1 MMKEMVISTLAK
13 VLGAVVV
20 VVCAFGVK
28 SYYAGYAA
36 AEAEAKTQQSATTEI
51 LREQQHRAS
60 QTYQQAKAEREAAE
74 RIHHE
79 TLQKLAQSPDYDK
92 LCFDADGLR
101 QLDETIGK
109 P

>member
-1 MMKEMVISTLAK
+1 MWKVKLAAAATVAA
-13 VLGAVVV
+13 VL
-20 VVCAFGVK
+20 FGGLWAYGN
-28 SYYAGYAA
+28 SRYQDGYAA
-36 AEAEAKTQQSATTEI
+36 AEVKAEKQQSAATEI

-79 TLQKLAQSPDYDK
+79 TLQKLAQSPDYGK
-92 LCFDADGLR
+92 PCFDADGLQ
-101 QLDETIGK
+101 QLNDTIGK

>member
-20 VVCAFGVK
+20 VCAFGVK
-28 SYYAGYAA
+28 SYYEGYAA
-36 AEAEAKTQQSATTEI
+36 ANAKAEQQQSAATEI

-79 TLQKLAQSPDYDK
+79 TLQKLAQSPDYGK
-92 LCFDADGLR
+92 PCFDADGLQ
-101 QLDETIGK
+101 QLNETIGK